1 MYKIL
6 IVEDELIPA
15 EYLKTLLES
24 RGWSVVGIV
33 DNYVDTLKSVK
44 KYNPDLILMDIM
56 INDAKSGCEVAID
69 VRKISNCSIVFL
81 TAYADEEMIGY
92 AMQIEAD
99 GYIVKPYNEN
109 EIIATISILSSKHKP
124 TQNSYKTT
132 KIKGGFCFNH
142 ENNLLY
148 KDTKVVKLGPK
159 AMKLIQILCNRRDNF
174 VSYSEL
180 YEKTW
185 DGELNLKKLQMVICR
200 IREVCETN
208 ILENIN
214 GVGYQ
219 ILVDHSLTCKES

>member
-1 MYKIL
+1 M
-6 IVEDELIPA
+6 
-15 EYLKTLLES
+15 
-24 RGWSVVGIV
+24 
-33 DNYVDTLKSVK
+33 
-44 KYNPDLILMDIM
+44 
-56 INDAKSGCEVAID
+56 AID

-109 EIIATISILSSKHKP
+109 EIIATISILNSKH
-124 TQNSYKTT
+124 NSTTNNYKIT
-132 KIKGGFCFNH
+132 KIKGGFYFNH
-142 ENNLLY
+142 ESNLLY

-159 AMKLIQILCNRRDNF
+159 AIQLIQILCNRRDNF
-174 VSYSEL
+174 VSYGEL

-185 DGELNLKKLQMVICR
+185 EGELNLKKLQMVICR
-200 IREVCETN
+200 IKEVCETN

-219 ILVDHSLTCKES
+219 ILIDHSLTCKES